1 MSKRFTRWAM
11 LALSLLVFAL
21 SIFSGVETKKV
32 AVLEIKIQQLK
43 NIQVAVIKKF
53 KSPDTP
59 EPFIPNRPYEI

>member
-32 AVLEIKIQQLK
+32 AVLETKIQQLK
-43 NIQVAVIKKF
+43 NIQVALIKKF
-53 KSPDTP
+53 QSPDNP